1 MRFLTDNWFYILIF
15 VGMVYMMFRGG
26 GCCGG
31 DHGIHN
37 NSHNGDEHMAHKSY
51 RENNTKYVE
60 NPETINTD
68 IVKDPVCGMNISK
81 TDSISRYING
91 RTYYF
96 CGDNCVNKFERNPA
110 KSDVL

>member
-1 MRFLTDNWFYILIF
+1 M
-15 VGMVYMMFRGG
+15 
-26 GCCGG
+26 
-31 DHGIHN
+31 
-37 NSHNGDEHMAHKSY
+37 
-51 RENNTKYVE
+51 ENNTKYVE

-110 KSDVL
+110 KYK